1 MLFQDF
7 LDHTLIKIALYLINM
22 KKRDIDIGEINDF
35 EKEREDYWSKII
47 TGDIELENGD
57 IFNDTNFYNKKHLKF
72 EPEIIKSVL
81 LAMAI
86 SIDDEA
92 FKKKC
97 KDKYMLLAC
106 FNEDIEDVI
115 KTKINNEEPYTNEEL
130 EGSKKRF
137 GKIFEISF
145 KNALGIKE

>member
-1 MLFQDF
+1 
-7 LDHTLIKIALYLINM
+7 M

-130 EGSKKRF
+130 EG
-137 GKIFEISF
+137 
-145 KNALGIKE
+145 

>member
-1 MLFQDF
+1 
-7 LDHTLIKIALYLINM
+7 M

-47 TGDIELENGD
+47 TGENRLENGE
-57 IFNDTNFYNKKHLKF
+57 IFDDTNFYNKKYLKF
-72 EPEIIKSVL
+72 EPEILKNVL
-81 LAMAI
+81 MAMALTV
-86 SIDDEA
+86 DDEE
-92 FKKKC
+92 FKQKC

-115 KTKINNEEPYTNEEL
+115 KTKINNEEPYTHEEL

-137 GKIFEISF
+137 SKIFEMMF

>member
-1 MLFQDF
+1 
-7 LDHTLIKIALYLINM
+7 M

-145 KNALGIKE
+145 KNALGIKEWKNF

>member
-1 MLFQDF
+1 
-7 LDHTLIKIALYLINM
+7 M

-47 TGDIELENGD
+47 TGENRLENGE
-57 IFNDTNFYNKKHLKF
+57 IFDDTNFYNKKYLKF
-72 EPEIIKSVL
+72 EPEILKNVL
-81 LAMAI
+81 MAMALTV
-86 SIDDEA
+86 DDEE
-92 FKKKC
+92 FKQKC

-115 KTKINNEEPYTNEEL
+115 KTKINNEEHYTHEEL

-137 GKIFEISF
+137 SKIFEMMF

>member
-1 MLFQDF
+1 
-7 LDHTLIKIALYLINM
+7 M
-22 KKRDIDIGEINDF
+22 KKRDIDVGEISDF

-47 TGDIELENGD
+47 AGDIKLENGE
-57 IFNDTNFYNKKHLKF
+57 IFDDTNFYNQKYLKF

-81 LAMAI
+81 MAMAI
-86 SIDDEA
+86 TVDDEK
-92 FKKKC
+92 FKQKC

-115 KTKINNEEPYTNEEL
+115 KTKTNNEEPYTHDEL

-137 GKIFEISF
+137 GKIFEMMF
-145 KNALGIKE
+145 KNALGVKE

>member
-1 MLFQDF
+1 
-7 LDHTLIKIALYLINM
+7 M

-47 TGDIELENGD
+47 AGDIKLENGE
-57 IFNDTNFYNKKHLKF
+57 IFYDTNFYNKKYLKF
-72 EPEIIKSVL
+72 EPEIIKNVL
-81 LAMAI
+81 MAMALTV
-86 SIDDEA
+86 DDEE
-92 FKKKC
+92 FKQKC

-115 KTKINNEEPYTNEEL
+115 KTKINNEEPYTHEEL

-137 GKIFEISF
+137 GKIFEMMF

>member
-1 MLFQDF
+1 
-7 LDHTLIKIALYLINM
+7 M